1 MDWYRP
7 SPVVRTTESVL
18 AAQQQQDAERAET
31 RQWWADQPAR
41 IAARLEEHQ

>member
-1 MDWYRP
+1 MFGHPWIDTRGP
-7 SPVVRTTESVL
+7 D
-18 AAQQQQDAERAET
+18 AQQQARTQADTRRDEA

>member
-1 MDWYRP
+1 MDWFRP
-7 SPVVRTTESVL
+7 RPAISESEH
-18 AAQQQQDAERAET
+18 APQQDAKRAEA

>member
-1 MDWYRP
+1 MDWFRP
-7 SPVVRTTESVL
+7 RPAIE
-18 AAQQQQDAERAET
+18 ERAPPQDTKRAEA

>member
-1 MDWYRP
+1 MSWPWIDTRGP
-7 SPVVRTTESVL
+7 D
-18 AAQQQQDAERAET
+18 AQQQAHDQAAIEHEAA